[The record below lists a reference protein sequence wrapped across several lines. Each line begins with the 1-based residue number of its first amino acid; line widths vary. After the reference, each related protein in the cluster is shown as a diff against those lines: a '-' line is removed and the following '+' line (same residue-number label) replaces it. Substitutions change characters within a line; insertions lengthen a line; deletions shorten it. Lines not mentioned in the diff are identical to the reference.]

1 MLLSMKGLTGY
12 HIQAS
17 DGEIGKVKDLLFEEK
32 TRAIRYLVVATGGW
46 LVRREVLI
54 SPSALG
60 LPNGKE
66 ELIPVELSREE
77 VKNSPDISTDLPLS
91 REKERRLFNYY
102 NWPIYWM
109 PGPRFGA
116 SIPLAPVPSEE
127 NQKNEEAEEETDLRS
142 AKEIIGYGVQARD
155 GDIGHIDD
163 LVIDDETWVL
173 RYLAVDTRDWLPGK
187 KVLVAIQWLEAI
199 NWLEKKAATELS
211 RGEIKESPPYDPS
224 APVNREYED
233 RIFDYYGKPKY
244 WE

>member
-12 HIQAS
+12 RIQAT
-17 DGEIGKVKDLLFEEK
+17 DGEIGRVKDLLFEED

-46 LVRREVLI
+46 LVRREVLL

-60 LPNGKE
+60 LPDGKE
-66 ELIPVELSREE
+66 ELIPVELTREE

-91 REKERRLFNYY
+91 REKERLIFNYY

-109 PGPRFGA
+109 PGPGFGA
-116 SIPLAPVPSEE
+116 SIPPVPVPPEE
-127 NQKNEEAEEETDLRS
+127 EQKAEESEEETDLRS
-142 AKEIIGYGVQARD
+142 AKEVIGYGVRARD
-155 GDIGHIDD
+155 GDIGHIED
-163 LVIDDETWVL
+163 LVLDDKAWVL

-187 KVLVAIQWLEAI
+187 KVLVAVQWLEEI
-199 NWLEKKAATELS
+199 DWLEKKVSADLS
-211 RGEIKESPPYDPS
+211 QKEIEKSPPYDPS

-233 RIFDYYGKPKY
+233 RLFDYYGKPKY